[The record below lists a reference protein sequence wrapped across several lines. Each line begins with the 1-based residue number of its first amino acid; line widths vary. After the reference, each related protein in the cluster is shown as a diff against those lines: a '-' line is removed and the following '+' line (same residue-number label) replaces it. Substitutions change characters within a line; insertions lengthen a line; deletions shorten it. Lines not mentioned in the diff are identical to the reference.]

1 MTALLTGSFVRNPI
15 YAICDLHGM
24 TVMTAPAFQVSPA
37 TPRCP
42 TRAVCGWRRGRKAWA
57 QHLRLGLSQR
67 FRRFGYIIVV
77 HVDPYH
83 SQISAE
89 VTTSRAFTPRLAKSL
104 PNLRFCFGRHRS
116 HPPVPGALRANHH
129 DGYELCNIQP
139 GS

>member
-1 MTALLTGSFVRNPI
+1 MDGSHDSTPGFSCFSRHTALPHSSR
-15 YAICDLHGM
+15 
-24 TVMTAPAFQVSPA
+24 
-37 TPRCP
+37 
-42 TRAVCGWRRGRKAWA
+42 CGWRRGRKAWA

-67 FRRFGYIIVV
+67 FRRFGYIIVA

-104 PNLRFCFGRHRS
+104 PNLCFCFGRHRS